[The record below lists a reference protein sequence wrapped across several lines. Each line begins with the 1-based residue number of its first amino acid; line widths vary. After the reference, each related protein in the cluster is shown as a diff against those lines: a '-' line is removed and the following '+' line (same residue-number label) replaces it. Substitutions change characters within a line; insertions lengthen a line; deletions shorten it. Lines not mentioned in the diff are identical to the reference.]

1 MKMKNRI
8 WSYQLLIL
16 LLLLTSTNSCKED
29 DAIAPTGT
37 VTDIDGNVYNTVT
50 IGTQTWMAEN
60 LKTTK
65 YNDGTNIPNVT
76 YAATWAGLTSP
87 GYCWSENNIA
97 NKTTYGA
104 LYNWYT
110 VNTGKLAP
118 TGWHVPTHEEF
129 TTLETYLGGD
139 EVAGGK
145 LKEIGFT
152 HWNDPNTGATNETG
166 FTALPGGFCDANGFF
181 GRPGYYGDWWSSTES
196 PSNSALSISLTY
208 GHGYVKVY
216 SVYRRRGHSVR
227 CLKD

>member
-1 MKMKNRI
+1 MKMNNRF

-16 LLLLTSTNSCKED
+16 VLLLASTNSCKED
-29 DAIAPTGT
+29 DTIAQTGT

-65 YNDGTNIPNVT
+65 YNDGTNIPHVT
-76 YAATWAGLTSP
+76 DAAIWAGLSTP
-87 GYCWSENNIA
+87 GYCWCENNIA
-97 NKTTYGA
+97 NKTTYGT

-129 TTLETYLGGD
+129 TALETYLGGE

-166 FTALPGGFCDANGFF
+166 FTALPGGFCDANGLF
-181 GRPGYYGDWWSSTES
+181 GRPGNYGDWWTSTEA
-196 PSNSALSISLTY
+196 PSNSALSISLTFD
-208 GHGYVKVY
+208 HGNVNVY
-216 SVYRRRGHSVR
+216 SVYKRRGHSVR
-227 CLKD
+227 CVKD

>member
-1 MKMKNRI
+1 MKNRF

-16 LLLLTSTNSCKED
+16 VLLLTSANSCKKD
-29 DAIAPTGT
+29 DTTAPTGT

-65 YNDGTNIPNVT
+65 YNDDTNIPNVT
-76 YAATWAGLTSP
+76 DAETWAGLSTP
-87 GYCWSENNIA
+87 GYCWCENNIA

-118 TGWHVPTHEEF
+118 TGWHVPTLEDF
-129 TTLETYLGGD
+129 TTLETYLGGE

-145 LKEIGFT
+145 LKEVGFT
-152 HWNDPNTGATNETG
+152 HWNDPNTGATNESG

-181 GRPGYYGDWWSSTES
+181 GRPGNYGDWWTSTEG

-208 GHGYVKVY
+208 DHAYVTVY
-216 SVYRRRGHSVR
+216 SVYKRRGHSVR
-227 CLKD
+227 CVKD